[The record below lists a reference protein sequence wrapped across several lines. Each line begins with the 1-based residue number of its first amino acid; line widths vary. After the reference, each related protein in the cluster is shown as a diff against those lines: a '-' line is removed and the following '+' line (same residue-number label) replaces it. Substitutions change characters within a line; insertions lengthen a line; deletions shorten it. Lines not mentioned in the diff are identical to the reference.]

1 MPYTHHVFA
10 VWKTLHIFYEVH
22 AGAINI
28 PRILDVHCEF
38 FPGMAS
44 AMTTIQKIEGKEE
57 AQLETGV
64 QKKI

>member
-10 VWKTLHIFYEVH
+10 VWKTLHIFYEVY
-22 AGAINI
+22 AGAIII
-28 PRILDVHCEF
+28 PRILDVYCEF

-57 AQLETGV
+57 T
-64 QKKI
+64 